1 MNAQAI
7 EQEDL
12 NDELRKQIEIAE
24 AEAEAR
30 KQKPIP
36 PVDNEPSPFVVAAG
50 AISAHTGH
58 TEDRVTHWAETKG
71 LAPRS
76 L

>member
-58 TEDRVTHWAETKG
+58 TETVTHWAETKG